1 MTPEGLE
8 AVQISSNQAIGLTCQ
23 KKFDSNLF
31 WHGNPIGE
39 RGSLAFRAPGLLHE
53 AHCVVEDGLVTPQR
67 YFQDLFYWTPSH
79 GAWQGT
85 SHLRASIQ
93 KCNVSCKGTCLCNS
107 RCTFELMLEGGMC
120 LAKRRGWA
128 FNKIDLESIS
138 VESQGHLLQRNGLRA
153 AGQAHETPAIRARQ
167 LDYHVKRD
175 LNQISFD
182 MLIQLPDLMRFV
194 QLPVLLES
202 FYRQHHRFMWK
213 CTLVSFNAEICG
225 VLPLSFTWFETA
237 IRQKIYECIFNAE
250 SECHQRIIT
259 HNP

>member
-1 MTPEGLE
+1 MYDLIKSAKARHRKFE
-8 AVQISSNQAIGLTCQ
+8 SSLRC
-23 KKFDSNLF
+23 
-31 WHGNPIGE
+31 
-39 RGSLAFRAPGLLHE
+39 RAF
-53 AHCVVEDGLVTPQR
+53 
-67 YFQDLFYWTPSH
+67 
-79 GAWQGT
+79 
-85 SHLRASIQ
+85 
-93 KCNVSCKGTCLCNS
+93 CNS

-128 FNKIDLESIS
+128 FNKIDLKVSLWSHKAIS
-138 VESQGHLLQRNGLRA
+138 SYNAMGFVQQ
-153 AGQAHETPAIRARQ
+153 GQAHETPAIRARQ

-175 LNQISFD
+175 LNQFSFD
-182 MLIQLPDLMRFV
+182 MVIQLPDLMRFV

-237 IRQKIYECIFNAE
+237 IRQKIWIFNAE

-259 HNP
+259 HTHRIHVWYIC